1 MRLPLIKEMVE
12 FVEENDEDY
21 LLEAI
26 ETLEHITM
34 GDALKDSE
42 MDVVGELLSN
52 FYGAIEVS
60 REIKSGVPKRD
71 ALNGFMRRVMGSIDK

>member
-1 MRLPLIKEMVE
+1 MRLPLIKEMVQ
-12 FVEENDEDY
+12 FVEENDEDF

-34 GDALKDSE
+34 GDSLKDSE
-42 MDVVGELLSN
+42 MDVIGEILSN
-52 FYGAIEVS
+52 LYGAIEVS
-60 REIKSGVPKRD
+60 KEIKNGTSKRD

>member
-42 MDVVGELLSN
+42 LDVVGELLSN

-60 REIKSGVPKRD
+60 KEIKNGTSKRD
-71 ALNGFMRRVMGSIDK
+71 ALNGFMRRVMGSIDR

>member
-1 MRLPLIKEMVE
+1 MVQ
-12 FVEENDEDY
+12 FVEENDEDF

-34 GDALKDSE
+34 GDSLKDSE
-42 MDVVGELLSN
+42 MDVIGEILSN
-52 FYGAIEVS
+52 LYGAIEVS
-60 REIKSGVPKRD
+60 KEIKNGTSKRD

>member
-1 MRLPLIKEMVE
+1 MVQ
-12 FVEENDEDY
+12 FVEENDEDF

-34 GDALKDSE
+34 GDSLKDSE
-42 MDVVGELLSN
+42 MDVIGEILSN

-60 REIKSGVPKRD
+60 KEIKNGTSKRD

>member
-1 MRLPLIKEMVE
+1 MRLPLIKELVQ
-12 FVEENDEDY
+12 FIEENDEDY
-21 LLEAI
+21 LLESI

-52 FYGAIEVS
+52 LYGAIEVS
-60 REIKSGVPKRD
+60 KEIKNGTSKKD

>member
-1 MRLPLIKEMVE
+1 MRLPLIKEMVQ
-12 FVEENDEDY
+12 FVEENDEDF

-34 GDALKDSE
+34 GDSLKDSE
-42 MDVVGELLSN
+42 MDVIGEILSN

-60 REIKSGVPKRD
+60 KEIKNGTSKRD